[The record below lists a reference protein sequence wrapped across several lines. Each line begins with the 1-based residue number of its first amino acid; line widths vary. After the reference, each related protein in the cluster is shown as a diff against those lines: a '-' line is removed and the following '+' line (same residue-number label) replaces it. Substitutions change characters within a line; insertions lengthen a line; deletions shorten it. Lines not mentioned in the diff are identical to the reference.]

1 MTSRLVVRKLITVIC
16 ESCLEDAITKAAK
29 EIGASGYTVSDA
41 RGSGAHG
48 LRDGSWPEN
57 ANIRIEILCDEAIA
71 SRILDLLIDTYYAH
85 YKLVTFVAEVGVLR
99 PEKFQCSTS
108 SNQKRSA
115 NE

>member
-16 ESCLEDAITKAAK
+16 ESCLEETITEAVK
-29 EIGASGYTVSDA
+29 ELGASGYTISDA

-71 SRILDLLIDTYYAH
+71 TRILDILIDRYYAY
-85 YKLVTFVAEVGVLR
+85 YKLVTFVTDVGVLR
-99 PEKFQCSTS
+99 PEKFQLGTS
-108 SNQKRSA
+108 SH
-115 NE
+115 